1 MAFIEIGS
9 HNTGGRFIKVKLIS
23 NVTLEDNIVIS
34 VLCEGN
40 IEIGSHN
47 TGGRFIKVKLI

>member
-9 HNTGGRFIKVKLIS
+9 HNTGGRFIKVQ
-23 NVTLEDNIVIS
+23 LEDNIVIS
-34 VLCEGN
+34 VLYEGN

-47 TGGRFIKVKLI
+47 TGGRFIKVQLI